1 VCLIINRLR
10 TTLSSLSLDLIVARI
25 RFLVLIIRFVLVYPS
40 MSRFFM
46 SITMSISSGLFTFF
60 ITLLIE
66 VPIEIEGDLGG
77 LD

>member
-1 VCLIINRLR
+1 M
-10 TTLSSLSLDLIVARI
+10 TLSSLSLDLIIARI

-46 SITMSISSGLFTFF
+46 SITISISSGLFAFF

>member
-1 VCLIINRLR
+1 M
-10 TTLSSLSLDLIVARI
+10 TLSSLSLDLIIARI

>member
-1 VCLIINRLR
+1 M
-10 TTLSSLSLDLIVARI
+10 TLSSLSLDLIIARI

-46 SITMSISSGLFTFF
+46 SITISISSGLFTFF

>member
-10 TTLSSLSLDLIVARI
+10 TTLSSLSLDLIIARI

>member
-1 VCLIINRLR
+1 M
-10 TTLSSLSLDLIVARI
+10 TLSSLSLDLIIARI

-46 SITMSISSGLFTFF
+46 SITISISSGLFAFF

-66 VPIEIEGDLGG
+66 VPIEMGGDLGG

>member
-1 VCLIINRLR
+1 M
-10 TTLSSLSLDLIVARI
+10 TLSSLSLDLIVARI

-46 SITMSISSGLFTFF
+46 SITMSVSSRLFTFF
-60 ITLLIE
+60 IALLIE
-66 VPIEIEGDLGG
+66 VPTEMGGDLGG